1 MADILFKVEMLKL
14 ERAMV
19 TNLPIVFLL
28 KARLLSKILR
38 KTNSA
43 VVAAEVGVEVE
54 IELAVIETVQID
66 REILTLSEDNLPEP
80 AVVLEI
86 KCLLVV

>member
-1 MADILFKVEMLKL
+1 MADILFKVETLKL
-14 ERAMV
+14 EKAMV
-19 TNLPIVFLL
+19 TSLPIVFSL

-38 KTNSA
+38 KTSSA
-43 VVAAEVGVEVE
+43 LVAAEVGVEVE

-66 REILTLSEDNLPEP
+66 REILTISEDNLPEP